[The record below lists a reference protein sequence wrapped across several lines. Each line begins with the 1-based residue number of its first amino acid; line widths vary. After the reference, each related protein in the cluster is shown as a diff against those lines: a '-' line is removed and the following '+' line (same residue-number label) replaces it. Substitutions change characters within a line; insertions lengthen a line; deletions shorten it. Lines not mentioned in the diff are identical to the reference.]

1 MGFCPERQ
9 FATSQQFCIVKEGGQ
24 NLLRVSTGM
33 NTGVVASIYNR
44 FVSVQILDLA
54 HREVRHRPG

>member
-1 MGFCPERQ
+1 MGFCPVRQ
-9 FATSQQFCIVKEGGQ
+9 FATSWQFCIAEEGSQ
-24 NLLRVSTGM
+24 NLLRVSVGM

-54 HREVRHRPG
+54 HREVRRRPG